1 MAESGED
8 EESDAG
14 GGAVV
19 LVDEDVEVFVG
30 GEGDE
35 GVEVEVGEL
44 VLESEGVF
52 EREEGGEMGAEG
64 GERGEGAAVDGEDAG
79 FAAGVEEG
87 VGAGTGEYVA
97 AVAAHET
104 ELGGGFCRV
113 HRVGSVNAQEKL
125 SFYFL
130 LFFFFQKY

>member
-1 MAESGED
+1 MAKSRED

-14 GGAVV
+14 RGVVV
-19 LVDEDVEVFVG
+19 LVEEDVEVFVG

-35 GVEVEVGEL
+35 RIKVEVGEL

-64 GERGEGAAVDGEDAG
+64 GERGEGAALDGEDTG
-79 FAAGVEEG
+79 FATGVEEG

-104 ELGGGFCRV
+104 ELGGGC
-113 HRVGSVNAQEKL
+113 
-125 SFYFL
+125 
-130 LFFFFQKY
+130 FF